1 MQAPPTL
8 NNVQSQGLLQL
19 ATRPQN
25 YESLSLTNST
35 EFGHHSISSSVE
47 FGNQPNTVL
56 SSHKNMPSGKPS
68 VANPY
73 ISTGKE
79 NERKPEQ
86 KDWRLP
92 FQQSNNTIIE
102 DLKEEDI
109 SFAHS

>member
-1 MQAPPTL
+1 
-8 NNVQSQGLLQL
+8 
-19 ATRPQN
+19 
-25 YESLSLTNST
+25 
-35 EFGHHSISSSVE
+35 
-47 FGNQPNTVL
+47 
-56 SSHKNMPSGKPS
+56 MPSGKPS

-73 ISTGKE
+73 ITTGKE
-79 NERKPEQ
+79 NEKKPEQ